1 MQVVLVL
8 LGITVLIFGW
18 MFLHWALCP
27 EDRED
32 DDHLFDDDDL

>member
-8 LGITVLIFGW
+8 IGITVLIFGW
-18 MFLHWALCP
+18 MFLDWVFHP

-32 DDHLFDDDDL
+32 DDHLFDDEDL